1 MTYKIDK
8 KDLDSII
15 SNAKSNMSRLNLPI
29 YVSRKEVGNHHLP
42 SMAILESV
50 LTFLNGKSLLA
61 GMVKVNYTDPTAEH
75 DNEAGEME
83 KE

>member
-50 LTFLNGKSLLA
+50 LTF
-61 GMVKVNYTDPTAEH
+61 
-75 DNEAGEME
+75 
-83 KE
+83 